1 MNQFLKS
8 TFLNERFI
16 LTAIM
21 FNIIVLMLLSFAEL
35 KAYFYYFEYT
45 DNILTVIFLFE
56 VIFKV
61 RAMGWRT
68 YISSGWNQ
76 LDFIIVLLTTP
87 SLLLYIFNFPDLT
100 LLLVFRAIRVLKF
113 FRFLKFVPD
122 LDNILNGVGR
132 ALKSSIFVLLAFFL
146 FNLVVALFNC
156 YLFRDASPEHF
167 GNVLRSS
174 YTTFKMFTLEGWYE
188 IPESI
193 TPNHSELYV
202 FFTTLY
208 FTIVVICG
216 GIFGLS
222 IVNAIFVDEMM
233 SDNNQELEVRITR
246 LENKIDALIDEIR
259 KTDG

>member
-8 TFLNERFI
+8 TLLSERFI
-16 LTAIM
+16 LAAIM
-21 FNIIVLMLLSFAEL
+21 FNIIVLMLLSFVEL
-35 KAYFYYFEYT
+35 RDYFYYLEYA
-45 DNILTVIFLFE
+45 DNILTVIFFLE
-56 VIFKV
+56 LVYKI
-61 RAMGWRT
+61 RLMGWRT

-76 LDFIIVLLTTP
+76 LDFVVVLLTTP

-100 LLLVFRAIRVLKF
+100 LLLVLRAVRVLKF

-122 LDNILNGVGR
+122 LDNILNGVVR

-146 FNLVVALFNC
+146 FNLLVALFNY

-167 GNVLRSS
+167 GNVLKSS

-208 FTIVVICG
+208 FTVLVICG

-233 SDNNQELEVRITR
+233 SDNNQELEIRITR
-246 LENKIDALIDEIR
+246 LENKIDTLIDEL
-259 KTDG
+259 KKSKS